1 MPPNQRAT
9 RTTTRSSPC
18 PSMAARIG
26 RPAVPPTSPSSLK
39 RYALP
44 MRQAQALWW
53 ASAMRCARRIPTAW
67 STSCTGMARATK
79 RLRLTSSVYSAVP
92 ASVSLMRMHDAPSRR
107 AGAAA
112 CRGRPRGRSHPPCP
126 LPAFPAGRQPPGK
139 RAEAP
144 VGRTG
149 EGPGRHLAFRRY
161 AGRTPGAA
169 TMGPPFVDERM
180 TAKSGDRRPLRTRD
194 AGWARKLASVLAR
207 SPVTANQIS
216 MASVLFALAGAASL
230 LLWRSP
236 LAMLVC
242 AACIQ
247 LRLLCNLLDGMLAI
261 EGGRST
267 PAGPLY
273 NEFPDRI
280 ADALLLVALGHAAGE
295 PWL

>member
-1 MPPNQRAT
+1 
-9 RTTTRSSPC
+9 
-18 PSMAARIG
+18 
-26 RPAVPPTSPSSLK
+26 
-39 RYALP
+39 
-44 MRQAQALWW
+44 
-53 ASAMRCARRIPTAW
+53 
-67 STSCTGMARATK
+67 
-79 RLRLTSSVYSAVP
+79 
-92 ASVSLMRMHDAPSRR
+92 
-107 AGAAA
+107 
-112 CRGRPRGRSHPPCP
+112 
-126 LPAFPAGRQPPGK
+126 
-139 RAEAP
+139 
-144 VGRTG
+144 
-149 EGPGRHLAFRRY
+149 
-161 AGRTPGAA
+161 
-169 TMGPPFVDERM
+169 MGPPFVDECM

-280 ADALLLVALGHAAGE
+280 ADALFLVALGHAAGE
-295 PWL
+295 PWLGWLCALLAALTAYIRVTGGSLGLPQDFRGPMAKPHRMAAMTVACLLGPVEAYWLGSRGCLLAAAWLIALGSALTCVLRTRAIAAQLRARQEGRA